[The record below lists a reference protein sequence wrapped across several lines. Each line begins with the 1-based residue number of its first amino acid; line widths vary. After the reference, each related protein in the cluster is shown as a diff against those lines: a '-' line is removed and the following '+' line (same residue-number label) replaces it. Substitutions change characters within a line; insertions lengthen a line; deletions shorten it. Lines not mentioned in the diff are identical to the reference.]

1 MYMHISIMHTYMYI
15 LIMLVLRNKKYQFE
29 CISFVFINFLLYLC
43 INKYET
49 DRHKLRL
56 ITRKKKREKQHR
68 TRRINSVTFV
78 SASISTAP

>member
-1 MYMHISIMHTYMYI
+1 MYI

-68 TRRINSVTFV
+68 TRRINSVTSV

>member
-1 MYMHISIMHTYMYI
+1 MYMYI
-15 LIMLVLRNKKYQFE
+15 LIMLVAAVLRNKKYQFE

-49 DRHKLRL
+49 DRHKPRL